1 MNSNTRTQR
10 LALVAA
16 LLAIPLLTAQ
26 SCPTREKVS
35 ILTPKA
41 GLNVTYEPLF
51 LEVDMTTFA
60 DVETFTATLNGVDIS
75 DEFTMGT
82 PAAGRQPAIAVAVW
96 GSVVLPGANVL
107 EISTDWGS
115 ASRTFSTEG
124 DPHADVLTSFSAG
137 SGAGFGSGDPD
148 GAVTGEPAGFG
159 LFEGGL
165 EVLSL
170 GEGGEIVVE
179 FVDNV
184 IVDYPGV
191 DFTVFENPFLT
202 LVSGAIFS
210 VFAEPGL
217 VSVSQDGLTWF
228 TFDDCETAP
237 VDGPYYPGC
246 AGVFPTLYDPFDSGT
261 PHPSIPTSTPITDLI
276 GLSGAQIFT
285 PAGAGGDS
293 FDLEDVGLT
302 WARYVRIEDVG
313 PALGTAGTVGFDLD
327 GVTAVN
333 AAPPTDADMDGIPDA
348 AQ

>member
-1 MNSNTRTQR
+1 MKSHSTRR
-10 LALVAA
+10 LTLVVA

-26 SCPTREKVS
+26 GCPSKPKVR
-35 ILTPKA
+35 ILTPQD
-41 GLNVTYEPLF
+41 GLNVTFEPLY
-51 LEVDMTTFA
+51 LEVDMTVHA
-60 DVETFTATLNGVDIS
+60 DVGTLLVELNGVDITS
-75 DEFTMGT
+75 QFTLDAPIG
-82 PAAGRQPAIAVAVW
+82 GRQPAIAVDVW
-96 GSVVLPGANVL
+96 GSPVISGANVL
-107 EISTDWGS
+107 EVTTNLGY
-115 ASRTFSTEG
+115 ATRTFSTEG
-124 DPHADVLTSFSAG
+124 DPYADAVTSFSAG
-137 SGAGFGSGDPD
+137 TGGGYGSGDPT
-148 GAVTGEPAGFG
+148 GAVTGEPEGLG

-170 GEGGEIVVE
+170 GQGGEIVVE

-217 VSVSQDGLTWF
+217 VSVSQDGTNWF
-228 TFDDCETAP
+228 VFDSCETAP
-237 VDGPYYPGC
+237 LDSPYFPAC
-246 AGVFPTLYDPFDSGT
+246 AGVFPTLYDPFEPGS

-293 FDLEDVGLT
+293 FDLADVGLT
-302 WARYVRIEDVG
+302 WARYVRIQDVG
-313 PALGTAGTVGFDLD
+313 PGLGQAGTVGFDLD
-327 GVTAVN
+327 AVSAVN
-333 AAPPTDADMDGIPDA
+333 GAPPTDANVDGIPDA